1 MQYLLLVQLLL
12 YHVYVKVSYIYIHF
26 FIVMFFIKPVTAE
39 DQSKP
44 LSTFRNKI
52 FKKWHKHIVTFY
64 IAHRGLGVG
73 GWGLGVGGWGLGG
86 GDTLKYT
93 HGSGSMVSHKQ
104 NSSLF
109 V

>member
-12 YHVYVKVSYIYIHF
+12 YHVYVKVSYIYIYTF
-26 FIVMFFIKPVTAE
+26 LCCYVLYKTAE

-64 IAHRGLGVG
+64 IACGGLGVG
-73 GWGLGVGGWGLGG
+73 GG
-86 GDTLKYT
+86 GDTLKHT
-93 HGSGSMVSHKQ
+93 HESGSMVSHKQ
-104 NSSLF
+104 HSSLF